1 MQSHSWDVEEF
12 ININGNILWS
22 CGFLD
27 AGSAEVERMEVCDV
41 TLFSFSPI
49 ILPYLAGDEAVQ
61 TVS

>member
-1 MQSHSWDVEEF
+1 MEEF
-12 ININGNILWS
+12 INIDGNILWS
-22 CGFLD
+22 RGFLD